1 MCDPVLRDNLQ
12 IILESIELV
21 EERFS
26 KINQADEFVT
36 GPEGVLLLDAISM
49 RLQVIGETVKK
60 ISKIESSL
68 FERYPDVEWSKIMR
82 LRDIISHHYEMVDHE
97 IIFDICE
104 NHLPELKSTIQKII
118 RRENQNDSGNPT

>member
-1 MCDPVLRDNLQ
+1 MPNPILRDNLQ
-12 IILESIELV
+12 VILESIDLI

-26 KINQADEFVT
+26 KINVADEFLT
-36 GPEGVLLLDAISM
+36 SPEGVLLLDAVSM

-60 ISKIESSL
+60 INKIEPLL

-104 NHLPELKSTIQKII
+104 NHLPRLKSTIQKII
-118 RRENQNDSGNPT
+118 RKENRNDPGNSA

>member
-1 MCDPVLRDNLQ
+1 MHNPILSDNLK
-12 IILESIELV
+12 IILESIDLI

-26 KINQADEFVT
+26 KINLADDFVT
-36 GPEGVLLLDAISM
+36 SSEGVLLLDAVSM

-60 ISKIESSL
+60 IDKIDPSL
-68 FERYPDVEWSKIMR
+68 FDRYPDVEWRKIMR

-104 NHLPELKSTIQKII
+104 NHLPGLKSAIQKIM
-118 RRENQNDSGNPT
+118 RKAN

>member
-1 MCDPVLRDNLQ
+1 M
-12 IILESIELV
+12 
-21 EERFS
+21 
-26 KINQADEFVT
+26 
-36 GPEGVLLLDAISM
+36 LDAVSM

-60 ISKIESSL
+60 INKIEPLL

-104 NHLPELKSTIQKII
+104 NHLPRLKSTIQKII
-118 RRENQNDSGNPT
+118 RKENRNDPGNSA